1 MDSAGGTRLSRNV
14 HGFRSRIARSHAAGL
29 AAFPL
34 RLATVLRYDGRVI
47 KRSASWLIRSRE
59 HANFTYE
66 LTERNREHLA
76 WWVSAVA
83 ASPIDETREYIQEL
97 YSDKELRSHIEHATQ
112 ASDRRRLADREV
124 RYGRRAGW
132 YALARAIKPSLVVET
147 GTDKGLGSCVFAAAL
162 LRNGRGRLI
171 TVDVNP
177 ESGYL
182 IDGPYAEVVER
193 VIGDSVTFLRE
204 MDESVDLFLHDSLHT
219 FQHEMSELSAVRL
232 AAGAVV
238 LSDNAHGSD
247 ALLVFAQKTGRRF
260 FFIHEEPQD
269 HWYPGG
275 GIGAAC

>member
-1 MDSAGGTRLSRNV
+1 
-14 HGFRSRIARSHAAGL
+14 
-29 AAFPL
+29 
-34 RLATVLRYDGRVI
+34 LATVLRYDGRVVG
-47 KRSASWLIRSRE
+47 RSASWLIRSRE
-59 HANFTYE
+59 HANFTYD
-66 LTERNREHLA
+66 LTERNYQHLA

-83 ASPIDETREYIQEL
+83 ASPIDETRDYIQEL
-97 YSDKELRSHIEHATQ
+97 HSDRELRSHIEHATQ

-132 YALARAIKPSLVVET
+132 YALTRAIKPSLVVET

-177 ESGYL
+177 ASGYL

-193 VIGDSVTFLRE
+193 VIGDSITFLRG
-204 MDESVDLFLHDSLHT
+204 MDTPVDLFLHDSWHT
-219 FQHEMSELSAVRL
+219 LEHEMAELGAVRL
-232 AAGAVV
+232 APGAVV

-247 ALLVFAQKTGRRF
+247 ALLVFAKKSRRRF
-260 FFIHEEPQD
+260 LFFREEPRD

-275 GIGAAC
+275 GIGAAY